1 MRREDPGAGG
11 LPGPRQQLNLTAG
24 DEKFL
29 KIFRAREGWVWEYM
43 WERVLLQHNEAG
55 LDGGLT
61 VCEEE
66 KKLQK
71 SG

>member
-1 MRREDPGAGG
+1 M
-11 LPGPRQQLNLTAG
+11 NITAG

-29 KIFRAREGWVWEYM
+29 KIFRAGEGWVWEYM
-43 WERVLLQHNEAG
+43 WERVLLQHEAG